1 MKANQGDVRA
11 HQWIFDIRSRRF
23 FLLVVLFVF
32 VTLLVYAKVTAPID
46 NGIETRAQSAGGNF
60 YLDYA
65 MQIFSEIG
73 SVFYMMIFCLILL
86 ILKKTRRLG
95 LVLILAVL
103 AGTIASGYLK
113 LTLDRER
120 PTLPF
125 LGAPFPIKPEP
136 DTSVF
141 GIGSYPSGHATRAAA
156 FAFVL
161 GFALSG
167 RFPRGCYL
175 LWIFPAVV
183 STSRVFILEHFPM
196 DVIGGTILGIIIAD
210 VVSKKLKL
218 HLIFENQKPS

>member
-1 MKANQGDVRA
+1 M

-23 FLLVVLFVF
+23 FLLVLIFVF
-32 VTLLVYAKVTAPID
+32 VTSLVYTKITEPID
-46 NGIETRAQSAGGNF
+46 NGIETRAQSIGGNY
-60 YLDYA
+60 YLDYT

-73 SVFYMMIFCLILL
+73 SVFYMLIFCIILF
-86 ILKKTRRLG
+86 IKKKTRRLG

-103 AGTIASGYLK
+103 AGTITSGYLK
-113 LTLDRER
+113 WALDRER
-120 PTLPF
+120 PSLQF
-125 LGAPFPIKPEP
+125 LGTPFPIKPEP

-141 GIGSYPSGHATRAAA
+141 GVGSYPSGHATRAAA
-156 FAFVL
+156 FAFVV

-175 LWIFPAVV
+175 LWIFPVVV
-183 STSRVFILEHFPM
+183 STSRVFILQHFPM

-218 HLIFENQKPS
+218 HLIFEESKA